1 MRHHVKSL
9 IAAAALIFIAT
20 PVLSANPS
28 EPASKRSP
36 LAAGKKIYGKKC
48 GTCHALERSLTV
60 KSDRAVW
67 ESTIKRMIEKGAKL
81 KKGEATKILGY
92 LSARSAFETK
102 CNACHDLQRPLT
114 TIKNPEQWQAT
125 VKRMAAM
132 KPAKIADADAVAIAQ
147 YLSLVTTVKPAAPAA
162 PATPV
167 KPPAK

>member
-1 MRHHVKSL
+1 MRHHVKTL
-9 IAAAALIFIAT
+9 ITAAALILIAT
-20 PVLSANPS
+20 PVLSAES
-28 EPASKRSP
+28 SQPAAKHPP
-36 LAAGKKIYGKKC
+36 LAAGKKIYGNKC

-81 KKGEATKILGY
+81 KKDEVAKILGY

-114 TIKNPEQWQAT
+114 AIKDPEQWQAS

-132 KPAKIADADAVAIAQ
+132 KPAQIADADAVAIAQ
-147 YLSLVTTVKPAAPAA
+147 YLSLVTRVKPAA

-167 KPPAK
+167 KPAAK